1 MESIPIN
8 PQRLEGPWAQG
19 WALDLH
25 TLWSRLDETGRFDTK
40 RSPIGESL
48 YRLKYLNDESQIE
61 ILAQVAARFLS
72 GQVGPYFAIDVIVPI
87 PPSDLDRALQ
97 PVPAVAREIG
107 KILGI
112 TVDETY
118 LRKVK
123 PTPNLKDIEDL
134 RERLEILRGAFRVD
148 QRYTGKVV
156 LLFDDLYRSGATLAM
171 AAGVVRWAGHVR
183 AVLVLTL
190 TKTRTRR

>member
-1 MESIPIN
+1 MESP
-8 PQRLEGPWAQG
+8 G
-19 WALDLH
+19 WD
-25 TLWSRLDETGRFDTK
+25 RKVRDETKPGRRIVVSTQ
-40 RSPIGESL
+40 
-48 YRLKYLNDESQIE
+48 YLNDESQIGT
-61 ILAQVAARFLS
+61 LARVAAGFIS
-72 GQVGPYFAIDVIVPI
+72 AHVQPSFAIDAIVPI
-87 PPSDLDRALQ
+87 PPSDLDRPLQ
-97 PVPAVAREIG
+97 PVPLVAREVG

-112 TVDETY
+112 VVDETY

-123 PTPNLKDIEDL
+123 PTPNLKNIEDL

-171 AAGVVRWAGHVR
+171 AAGVVRWAGHVK

>member
-1 MESIPIN
+1 MESLPIH
-8 PQRLEGPWAQG
+8 PQRLEGPWNAG

-25 TLWSRLDETGRFDTK
+25 TLWSRLDETGRFDTQ

-48 YRLKYLNDESQIE
+48 YRLKYLNDESQIG
-61 ILAQVAARFLS
+61 ILAQVAASFISEHVR
-72 GQVGPYFAIDVIVPI
+72 PYFAIDAIVPI
-87 PPSDLDRALQ
+87 PPSNTDRALQ

-112 TVDETY
+112 VVDETY

-134 RERLEILRGAFRVD
+134 RERLEVLRGAFRVD
-148 QRYTGKVV
+148 ERYPDEVV

-171 AAGVVRWAGHVR
+171 AAGVVRWVGRVSALV
-183 AVLVLTL
+183 VLTL